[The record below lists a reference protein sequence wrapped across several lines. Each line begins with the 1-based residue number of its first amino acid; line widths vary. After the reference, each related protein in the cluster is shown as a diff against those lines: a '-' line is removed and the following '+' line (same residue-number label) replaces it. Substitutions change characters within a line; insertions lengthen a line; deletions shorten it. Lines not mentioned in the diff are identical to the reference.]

1 MIQQVSY
8 EIGGRLLTIETGHL
22 ARQANGSVLVH
33 YGETVVLVTAVA
45 ARVKKEGIDFFPLT
59 VEYQEKFYSAG
70 RIPGGFLKRE
80 GRPTT
85 KATLSARLIDRPL
98 RPSFPSDFGN
108 ETQVIATVLSFDNK
122 NDPDLAALIGA
133 SAALEIS
140 DIPFQGPIAAVRVG
154 YVDGEFVINPMP
166 EQIQKSH
173 FDFLVAGNR
182 DGILMVE
189 GGAKQVSEEEV
200 VKGLMF
206 AHKSLQSLIK
216 IQEELKS
223 KVGKPKMSY
232 EALKEDENLRR
243 QVEKEGLKLL
253 QEAYEISGKNER
265 YTKLA
270 EIKESLVKKMTE
282 NLNENEVKDVK
293 TGVVHAFENL
303 KYDYL
308 RQTILKNKKRIGGRA
323 FDEIRDITCEVG
335 VLPRTHGSS
344 LFTRGETQALVT
356 VTLGGSDDEQRV
368 DSIEGESSERFMLHY
383 NFPPFSVGEV
393 GFMRGPGRREIGH
406 GNLAQRALDAVLPSD
421 KECPYTIRIVSD
433 ILESNGSSSMA
444 TVCGGALALMDAGIN
459 IKAPVAGI
467 AMGLIKEGDNVAIL
481 SDILGDED
489 HLGDMDFKVA
499 GTSQGVTAVQMDLKI
514 GGISEKILR
523 EALAQ
528 AKEGR
533 LFILEKMRQI
543 LEEPRVELSKY
554 APRIM
559 VVYVKPEKVGEV
571 IGKGGSTIKKII
583 EETGVK
589 IDITDDGKVSII
601 SSDAKAAEAAREMV
615 EKLTEE
621 VEVGKVYKGRVA
633 RVVDFGAF
641 VDILPKVCGL
651 LHISELDHRRVRQVS
666 DIVKVGDEVQVK
678 VLAINPDGKI
688 SLSRKALLERPA
700 EGQ

>member
-1 MIQQVSY
+1 MAHQVSC
-8 EIGGRLLTIETGHL
+8 EIGGRLLTLSTGHL
-22 ARQANGSVLVH
+22 ARQANGSVVVH

-45 ARVKKEGIDFFPLT
+45 QNKKKEGIDFLPLT

-98 RPSFPSDFGN
+98 RPSFPGDFGN
-108 ETQVIATVLSFDNK
+108 DTQVIATVLSFDNK
-122 NDPDLAALIGA
+122 NDPAVAALIGA

-154 YVDGEFVINPMP
+154 YVDGECVINPTP
-166 EQIQKSH
+166 EEIQKGQ

-182 DGILMVE
+182 DAILMVE
-189 GGAKQVSEEEV
+189 GAAKEISEELV

-206 AHKSLQSLIK
+206 AHKSLQPILQA
-216 IQEELKS
+216 QEELKS
-223 KVGKPKMSY
+223 KVGKSKMSY
-232 EALKEDENLRR
+232 EAIEEDKALRER
-243 QVEKEGLKLL
+243 VEKEGLKLV
-253 QEAYEISGKNER
+253 QEAYEMSAKHER
-265 YTKLA
+265 YAKLS
-270 EIKESLVKKMTE
+270 EVKEVLVKKMTE
-282 NLNENEVKDVK
+282 GLQEKEVDATKASIS
-293 TGVVHAFENL
+293 HAFENL

-308 RQTILKNKKRIGGRA
+308 RQTILKGKRIGGRKLN
-323 FDEIRDITCEVG
+323 EIRDITCEVG

-406 GNLAQRALDAVLPSD
+406 GNLAQRALEAVLPSD
-421 KECPYTIRIVSD
+421 KECPYTIRIVSE

-444 TVCGGALALMDAGIN
+444 TVCGGSLALMDSGIA
-459 IKAPVAGI
+459 IKSPVAGI
-467 AMGLIKEGDNVAIL
+467 AMGLIKEGTSVAIL

-499 GTSQGVTAVQMDLKI
+499 GTVQGITAVQMDLKI
-514 GGISEKILR
+514 GGISEKILK
-523 EALAQ
+523 EALEQ
-528 AKEGR
+528 AHQGR

-543 LEEPRVELSKY
+543 IEEPRVELSKY
-554 APRIM
+554 APRIT
-559 VVYVKPEKVGEV
+559 VVYVKPEKIGEI

-583 EETGVK
+583 EETGAK
-589 IDITDDGKVSII
+589 IDITDDGKVCII
-601 SSDAKAAEAAREMV
+601 SSDPKASEDAKNRI

-621 VEVGKVYKGRVA
+621 VEVGKIYKGRVA
-633 RVVDFGAF
+633 KVVDFGAF
-641 VDILPKVCGL
+641 VDILPRVSGL
-651 LHISELDHRRVRQVS
+651 LHISELDHRRVRQVT
-666 DIVKVGDEVQVK
+666 DIVKVGDEIEVK

-688 SLSRKALLERPA
+688 SLSRKALLERPL
-700 EGQ
+700 EGA